1 MKVNLFKDVSRELE
15 PIRNKI
21 VRRRR
26 LPFWTARITGIQ
38 NTFCKREVAGHWRRP
53 HLNWSG
59 QRSSITLQS
68 MRTVLLYPNRS
79 VLNGRLTRTGFQR
92 KFPTQLLRTVRWKK
106 LGLLRNTKI
115 HHSTTCLK
123 RGGWL
128 AYHFG
133 ALFRFPPS
141 PPREY
146 QYTETSNSRLN
157 LGHFLKYLIDHAIA
171 LGRGT
176 KSALRG
182 KTVWKIA
189 GNPLAATNLPSLKT
203 VLQLG
208 VPIGLVTIQQIALG
222 LSK

>member
-123 RGGWL
+123 RGGV
-128 AYHFG
+128 AG
-133 ALFRFPPS
+133 ISFRRF
-141 PPREY
+141 
-146 QYTETSNSRLN
+146 
-157 LGHFLKYLIDHAIA
+157 
-171 LGRGT
+171 
-176 KSALRG
+176 
-182 KTVWKIA
+182 
-189 GNPLAATNLPSLKT
+189 
-203 VLQLG
+203 
-208 VPIGLVTIQQIALG
+208 VPISTIATTGISIYWNFKFPFEFRTFFEIFNRSCHCAWLWHQKR
-222 LSK
+222 S

>member
-1 MKVNLFKDVSRELE
+1 MRTLSTHWMKVNLFKDVSRELE

-21 VRRRR
+21 VRGRR

-123 RGGWL
+123 RGGGW
-128 AYHFG
+128 H
-133 ALFRFPPS
+133 
-141 PPREY
+141 
-146 QYTETSNSRLN
+146 
-157 LGHFLKYLIDHAIA
+157 II
-171 LGRGT
+171 
-176 KSALRG
+176 SALCSDFHHRRHG
-182 KTVWKIA
+182 NINILKLQIPVWI
-189 GNPLAATNLPSLKT
+189 
-203 VLQLG
+203 
-208 VPIGLVTIQQIALG
+208 
-222 LSK
+222 